1 MSNFLSE
8 NSTSNSQSDQQTL
21 LIAGRYALIEH
32 YSQSSLCDC
41 YLAEDRRT
49 LDTVGESS
57 YVLLIL
63 VNTHFNELAEFEPSL
78 QRVLSEFTGH
88 NSIEPVVTDSGI
100 TDSGQHWYAT
110 PKYAGELL
118 SQSIKQVGRYG
129 LPVHDTLAVAEKLL
143 YAIKHSPLK
152 DTYGYLE
159 PEAIYVSDNNILLL
173 SAPIAITLKLLTVG
187 NRANKGKLTLHSS
200 FISPEG
206 AMGNPPVSTDDTF
219 SFACIIY
226 QMLNGHLPFVMDS
239 SIEAA
244 LKKTEPA
251 AVAKLSSQ
259 HWQVLQQGMAFVREQ
274 RQSDPDELLFQ
285 LNEPVKKPRKFN
297 IKSWGAIAATL
308 LLGAT
313 ALYAAMQ
320 MQQTPQETIVAQ
332 APSPKPDDKKI
343 STDNS
348 SSSSPNPASASD
360 RTNRDDI
367 NNGASEKISTDN
379 SSSASSPS
387 TPVADKQTDTNT
399 QLNLAAAESSTAEQT
414 SEMVDSEETNTADLT
429 SPQTI
434 NTNTDIAESIEQ
446 EAAPASRRDQTNS
459 QVENDS
465 PSEQVSDRQAMI
477 QTQASN
483 NTIPINLQETEEE
496 EQRLLRLQQQRAW
509 EAEQQRRIEEQRRQA
524 AAEEARRLA
533 EQKKR
538 EEAEERLR
546 LQRQRE
552 WELEQKRRAEE
563 QRRLAEQKE
572 SEEAEE
578 RLRLQRQR
586 EWELEQ
592 KQRAEEQRRLAE
604 QKRLAAE
611 KQRQVALRQQQNAP
625 KPKQLEQLAKKPAA
639 YSPRL
644 IKPSPKLRFPDP
656 SAFGPIDTS
665 KQGQANSVCRS
676 IGALSAIGYHPRA
689 LKIDGTPYQGGAY
702 YCHFP
707 DAPANEARLIASR
720 PSSGRPQVVDQAK
733 PAWDRPS
740 AFGSVPRTLQS
751 KGNRICRGAGF
762 TRAVGYHPKTFDE
775 QGELMPDGGYLCE

>member
-8 NSTSNSQSDQQTL
+8 PSTSNKQSGQQTIL
-21 LIAGRYALIEH
+21 VAGRYALIER

-49 LDTVGESS
+49 LDAVGDASH
-57 YVLLIL
+57 VLLLL
-63 VNTHFNELAEFEPSL
+63 VNTHFNELAEFDHSL

-88 NSIEPVVTDSGI
+88 NNIEPVVTDSGI
-100 TDSGQHWYAT
+100 TESGQHWYAT
-110 PKYAGELL
+110 PKYTGALL
-118 SQSIKQVGRYG
+118 SHSIKQVGRHG
-129 LPVHDTLAVAEKLL
+129 LPVNDTLAIAERLL
-143 YAIKHSPLK
+143 HAIKHSPLK

-159 PEAIYVSDNNILLL
+159 PEALYVSDDNVLLL

-200 FISPEG
+200 FISPEV

-244 LKKTEPA
+244 LKQTEPA

-259 HWQVLQQGMAFVREQ
+259 HWPVLQQGMAFVREQ

-297 IKSWGAIAATL
+297 AKSWGAIAATL

-320 MQQTPQETIVAQ
+320 MQQTPQQAPQDTVVAQ
-332 APSPKPDDKKI
+332 APSPEPEGNKTSKDHLSSSSSKPTSANEKT

-348 SSSSPNPASASD
+348 ASSSSS
-360 RTNRDDI
+360 
-367 NNGASEKISTDN
+367 
-379 SSSASSPS
+379 S
-387 TPVADKQTDTNT
+387 TPVADKQTDTT
-399 QLNLAAAESSTAEQT
+399 TPLNLATTEASSHPPTVAH
-414 SEMVDSEETNTADLT
+414 SEEPAKTAPP
-429 SPQTI
+429 SPQT
-434 NTNTDIAESIEQ
+434 T
-446 EAAPASRRDQTNS
+446 EAVSASPAPQRNQTNN
-459 QVENDS
+459 QIENDL
-465 PSEQVSDRQAMI
+465 PNDQADYRGVII
-477 QTQASN
+477 QAQASN
-483 NTIPINLQETEEE
+483 DARPRNLQQEEE
-496 EQRLLRLQQQRAW
+496 SQRLMQSQQQRDW
-509 EAEQQRRIEEQRRQA
+509 EAEQQRLAEEQRRQA

-533 EQKKR
+533 EQKR
-538 EEAEERLR
+538 LEEATERQRLLRLQEQREWEAEQQRRAEEARRLAEQKKRAKEEERLR
-546 LQRQRE
+546 LQRQRK
-552 WELEQKRRAEE
+552 WE
-563 QRRLAEQKE
+563 
-572 SEEAEE
+572 
-578 RLRLQRQR
+578 
-586 EWELEQ
+586 
-592 KQRAEEQRRLAE
+592 AE
-604 QKRLAAE
+604 QKRLAAL
-611 KQRQVALRQQQNAP
+611 KQQQSKSQP
-625 KPKQLEQLAKKPAA
+625 TQTEQLAKQPAA

-644 IKPSPKLRFPDP
+644 IKTSQKLRFPDP

-665 KQGQANSVCRS
+665 KQEQANSVCRS

-720 PSSGRPQVVDQAK
+720 PSSGRPQVIDKAK

-740 AFGSVPRTLQS
+740 AFGSVPSTLQG
-751 KGNRICRGAGF
+751 KGNRICRQAGF